1 MEYGHEKCKK
11 ALICDGFYVVCFNC
25 QERIKY
31 NRDRKRFIY
40 NDNISEK
47 TYLKNYSKEVHRTNR
62 DDVFYCYYGKPDAVL
77 SYYSDTKFIF
87 YRKKKERLFMPKFY
101 HDRNTVNFL
110 KELQF
115 IGEFDT
121 IDKTGFS
128 ENPTTFGRKLYEY
141 RIKTGATSNK
151 FIETKGNGWRFPD
164 TYFTSKGYSVRG
176 FSFVFPNA
184 SAKFKEHLLPSKSL
198 LNIT

>member
-1 MEYGHEKCKK
+1 
-11 ALICDGFYVVCFNC
+11 
-25 QERIKY
+25 
-31 NRDRKRFIY
+31 
-40 NDNISEK
+40 
-47 TYLKNYSKEVHRTNR
+47 
-62 DDVFYCYYGKPDAVL
+62 
-77 SYYSDTKFIF
+77 
-87 YRKKKERLFMPKFY
+87 MPKFY

-110 KELQF
+110 KKLQF